1 VTFLAL
7 TGIRQGTVR
16 KEIVSRPKLDTRQ
29 VLPFYR
35 AADGTLQVGVLERD
49 RVARPL
55 VGAPLRGWEAI
66 GIDFG
71 GVDETGDIL
80 RYGAE
85 VFSAH
90 AGVEV
95 DAEALVLPLPSHA
108 RSIGYLTELGLPLLL
123 PVKPP
128 PAATFPVS
136 WANETHTIRFDDLDK
151 TIDEIREGRIPA
163 AESLWLLLWALRA
176 GEAERRTLE
185 RDHPAPEGEAH
196 GGTTIAGALTTRADL
211 AAKLL
216 APLDPHEVSTWVR
229 APLTPSE
236 LSFLS
241 FHELPAACG
250 PDRWEVVVP
259 GSGQALAVLPFV
271 TAAETG
277 KRIYFLYEEPRLAA
291 WERSQS
297 APLFDLPTST
307 SFVNAA
313 ASFLS
318 AAEKATIEDEGDEG
332 AAAVA
337 RAVTERSFPGA
348 AVSSIV
354 SLSPALDT
362 CPGTTAE
369 QRRTAVV
376 RLAAWPTLPPT
387 GIAMTED
394 ELLAA
399 VADGLV
405 HDPVV
410 PLALLALGRDPF
422 VVLRAG
428 EAPARRAF
436 VDRLTEG
443 SVVQRRLRSY
453 SSIEREQLGAITY
466 ARLMLTLQHRFG
478 VRIVYP
484 ETEADRSFFKAA
496 FRVFMASDREEQR
509 ALQGLHW
516 SHDAYHFALGNYT
529 LPDSFDFEAF
539 YQGDDE
545 LPPPP
550 DERARADYRAAL
562 KAAEDEATFFSFFTL
577 FADQPTLTRHVA
589 QLTFWEALTQLGL
602 AESATARAIFDA
614 LTVRAEIPEVL
625 RDHPLYAAREDLR
638 SLFEYMRGF
647 RDYHFKDI
655 DIALGYAV
663 KDAYRGFF
671 LRYGLYEHDAARYI
685 ESVRAFPARLA
696 AERPGLHPLLA
707 ALSDQKV
714 GIALLVWDVTK
725 ALRLLRKVTRATVS
739 DDTVRRE
746 RRRSILRAMD
756 PFLARLDAAAE
767 TERAIRSQIQGAE
780 LTARNERLLGEINRL
795 ADSLAALHVDLWN
808 AVESFDGVAKEVVAK
823 ERTRKLPR

>member
-95 DAEALVLPLPSHA
+95 DPDALVLPLPSHA

-123 PVKPP
+123 PVKTPP
-128 PAATFPVS
+128 QPIFDVS
-136 WANETHTIRFDDLDK
+136 WAGEVHTIRFQEIDK
-151 TIDEIREGRIPA
+151 TIDEICGGTIPA
-163 AESLWLLLWALRA
+163 AESRLLLLLALRA
-176 GEAERRTLE
+176 GEASGRRLARET
-185 RDHPAPEGEAH
+185 
-196 GGTTIAGALTTRADL
+196 GTESPKAKGAARGVELALTTSADL
-211 AAKLL
+211 AEKLRTETS
-216 APLDPHEVSTWVR
+216 ASEVATWVR
-229 APLTPSE
+229 EPLTPSE

-241 FHELPAACG
+241 FRELPAATG
-250 PDRWEVVVP
+250 SDRWEVVVP
-259 GSGQALAVLPFV
+259 GSGQSLAVLPFV
-271 TAAETG
+271 DDATTG
-277 KRIYFLYEEPRLAA
+277 KRLYFLYEEPRLAA

-297 APLFDLPTST
+297 APLFDLPTSS

-318 AAEKATIEDEGDEG
+318 EAEKNQIEAAETG
-332 AAAVA
+332 AAEVA
-337 RAVTERSFPGA
+337 AAVTERSFAGA

-354 SLSPALDT
+354 FLSPPLDT

-376 RLAAWPTLPPT
+376 RLCSAPPLPP
-387 GIAMTED
+387 GAIAVEET

-422 VVLRAG
+422 AALRRG
-428 EAPARRAF
+428 EPRARRAF
-436 VDRLTEG
+436 VDRMTEG
-443 SVVQRRLRSY
+443 SVVQRRLRTY
-453 SSIEREQLGAITY
+453 SSIEREQLSAVTY

-539 YQGDDE
+539 YLSE
-545 LPPPP
+545 AKLPPPP
-550 DERARADYRAAL
+550 SEQAIADYRASL

-589 QLTFWEALTQLGL
+589 QLTFWEALTTMGL
-602 AESATARAIFDA
+602 AAPATARALFDD
-614 LTVRAEIPEVL
+614 LTVRAEIPALL
-625 RDHPLYAAREDLR
+625 RDHPLYAERAELR
-638 SLFEYMRGF
+638 ALFEYMQGF

-663 KDAYRGFF
+663 RDAYRGFF
-671 LRYGLYEHDAARYI
+671 LRYGLYEQDAARYLAN
-685 ESVRAFPARLA
+685 VRSFPARLA
-696 AERPGLHPLLA
+696 DERPGLHPLLA

-725 ALRLLRKVTRATVS
+725 ALRLLRKLTSETIA
-739 DDTVRRE
+739 DDTLRRE
-746 RRRSILRAMD
+746 RRGSILRSMD
-756 PFLARLDAAAE
+756 PFLDCLDTAAAR
-767 TERAIRSQIQGAE
+767 ERAIRSQIHGAE
-780 LTARNERLLGEINRL
+780 LTAKNERLLGEIHAL
-795 ADSLAALHVDLWN
+795 ADSLAALHGDLWN
-808 AVESFDGVAKEVVAK
+808 VVESFEGVAKEVVAK